1 MSASPSSAAD
11 DSPAARR
18 LRIATVVAAYFLIS
32 ISLVFVNKVLMD
44 KRYSIDAPLFMT
56 WYQCLVTVGICYAL
70 GEYGARSPVG
80 SYFRQFPRFAYSPAL
95 ARQLAPLTCVFVGMI
110 TFNNLCLQYVEVSFY
125 NVARSLT
132 IVFNVAL
139 TYWLLGAST
148 SPQTLACL
156 AAVVAGFFVGAE
168 GEVNF
173 SLVGTLFGVS
183 SSLFVALNGIMTKSG
198 MELVDRNEW
207 ALCAYNNMNAVLLFA
222 PIVALSGEPALLW
235 RNAAMLASPR
245 YWLLM
250 TLGGV
255 FGFLIGIVTIL
266 QIKVTSPLTH
276 NISGTAKAC
285 VQTVLALMIWRNPTN
300 FTNMLGVAMVL
311 AGSLAYS
318 WVRSREMDAA
328 DAAKRAAKEA
338 GAAAA
343 KADADAAAAAGSS
356 GGGGGGAQDK
366 LAVVEAGGADAAGNK

>member
-1 MSASPSSAAD
+1 MSSSSSSPVPSD
-11 DSPAARR
+11 DSPSARR
-18 LRIATVVAAYFLIS
+18 WRIAGVVGAYFAIS

-44 KRYSIDAPLFMT
+44 KRYNVDAPLFMT
-56 WYQCLVTVGICYAL
+56 WYQCLVTVCICYAL
-70 GEYGARSPVG
+70 GEYGSASPAG

-95 ARQLAPLTCVFVGMI
+95 ARQLLPLTCVFVGMI

-148 SPQTLACL
+148 SPATLACL
-156 AAVVAGFFVGAE
+156 AAVMAGFFVGSE

-173 SLVGTLFGVS
+173 SMVGTLFGVS

-207 ALCAYNNMNAVLLFA
+207 SLCAYNNMNAVLLFL
-222 PIVALSGEPALLW
+222 PIIAASGELSVLW
-235 RNAAMLASPR
+235 RSAAMLASLR

-285 VQTVLALMIWRNPTN
+285 VQTVLALIIWRNPTN

-311 AGSLAYS
+311 AGTLAYS
-318 WVRSREMDAA
+318 YVRSREMDAA
-328 DAAKRAAKEA
+328 DAAKRAAKAA

-343 KADADAAAAAGSS
+343 AAGEKAEAVAAAAAVD
-356 GGGGGGAQDK
+356 AADK
-366 LAVVEAGGADAAGNK
+366 LAVAEAGALAPAGK